1 MKQWAKRL
9 SAAFLSLALL
19 VTMVPLMSLTAHA
32 QELDKGS
39 YTLDLREGSYTW
51 RQIDTDEVFKAFDYT
66 ITYLQNKRVNS
77 EPINGV
83 LYFDLDKDGTT
94 DMTSPFMTNNTCP
107 YKAASTHSKGK
118 FVFTLTDK
126 EKAELEKLYEGE
138 PYFGKL
144 TILMDY
150 DDVPSG
156 WGLWQPNKPA
166 TTTKDGSAEW
176 ESGEGEINTF
186 QTRKIKS
193 VALSAGSFPYTGKPI
208 VPKVTVKNSRGK
220 VIDKRYYKVTMSK
233 NTLVGTANVKVDFDK
248 GVRIAQGMEDPAGD
262 TLYAGSVTKTFKIV
276 PAKVAAP
283 TVTNA
288 SKGFSIYWKKVN
300 GATGYEVWRKK
311 AGGSYV
317 KAATI
322 SDPNKLSYWDKSSE
336 ANVNG
341 VKYTYMVRAYRGK
354 VKVAYTGIKSYYK
367 LDMPQGLTVKNSGS
381 GKITASWQKNE
392 KATGYKVKYVT
403 GNTAK
408 IKGTAKTRKV
418 LTVTPGKTYK
428 VSVRAYKTVGD
439 KMYYSKFSPAKT
451 ITAA

>member
-1 MKQWAKRL
+1 MTKVAKRL
-9 SAAFLSLALL
+9 TAAFLSLALL

-32 QELDKGS
+32 QED
-39 YTLDLREGSYTW
+39 
-51 RQIDTDEVFKAFDYT
+51 Q
-66 ITYLQNKRVNS
+66 
-77 EPINGV
+77 
-83 LYFDLDKDGTT
+83 
-94 DMTSPFMTNNTCP
+94 
-107 YKAASTHSKGK
+107 
-118 FVFTLTDK
+118 
-126 EKAELEKLYEGE
+126 
-138 PYFGKL
+138 
-144 TILMDY
+144 
-150 DDVPSG
+150 DVPSG
-156 WGLWQPNKPA
+156 WGLWQPNKSA
-166 TTTKDGSAEW
+166 TTTEDGSAEW
-176 ESGEGEINTF
+176 ESSEGEIDTF
-186 QTRKIKS
+186 KTRKIKS
-193 VALSAGSFPYTGKPI
+193 VALSAGSFSYTGKAI
-208 VPKVTVKNSRGK
+208 VPKVTVKDSRGK
-220 VIDKRYYKVTMSK
+220 VIDKRYYKVSVSK
-233 NTLVGTANVKVDFDK
+233 NTLVGTAKVKVDFDK
-248 GVRIAQGMEDPAGD
+248 GIRIAQGMEDPAGE

-439 KMYYSKFSPAKT
+439 KVYYSKFSPAKT